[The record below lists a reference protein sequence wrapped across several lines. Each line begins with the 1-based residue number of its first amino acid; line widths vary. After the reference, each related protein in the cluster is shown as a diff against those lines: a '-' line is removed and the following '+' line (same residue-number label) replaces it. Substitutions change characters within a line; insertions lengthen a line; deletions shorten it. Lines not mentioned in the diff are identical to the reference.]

1 MLLLPSIQPRSV
13 GLIAR
18 FELNRLFA
26 TPRGWFALG
35 AFAVVWYVILRYGIF
50 EAAVQMKNPE
60 VQQFLMQGIGMLGMN
75 QILAWGEPE
84 MMVFWLVTLTLLPFG
99 VIFFASDQ
107 TCSDRAR
114 GTLRFLTLR
123 TSRESI
129 FIGRFVGQMLVQ
141 TVLISAAML
150 ATLGMTA
157 YRLEQV
163 PLNLLLP
170 ALQIII
176 NLLIVLL
183 PFTALM
189 ALASALVKSNR
200 MAISLVIFGGG
211 VLLGLLGY
219 LIYLQPSLQS
229 LLAYLPGAQ
238 IGQLY
243 KNAGW
248 VTLDYA
254 DLPLIQTLVILAIG
268 LLVMKEKNV

>member
-1 MLLLPSIQPRSV
+1 MQLLPSIQPRSV

-18 FELNRLFA
+18 FELIRLFA

-50 EAAVQMKNPE
+50 QAAQMQNPE
-60 VQQFLMQGIGMLGMN
+60 IQQFLMQGIGLLGMN
-75 QILAWGEPE
+75 QILAWGQPE
-84 MMVFWLVTLTLLPFG
+84 LMVFWIVTLTLLPLG
-99 VIFFASDQ
+99 IIFFASDQ

-129 FIGRFVGQMLVQ
+129 FIGRFFGQMAVQ
-141 TVLISAAML
+141 ALLISAAML
-150 ATLGMTA
+150 ATLGITG

-163 PLNLLLP
+163 PLDLLLP
-170 ALQIII
+170 AFQIIV

-219 LIYLQPSLQS
+219 LVYLQPNLQS
-229 LLAYLPGAQ
+229 LLGYIPGAQ

-248 VTLDYA
+248 TTLEFA
-254 DLPLIQTLVILAIG
+254 SLPLGQTLVLLAIG